1 MIIKII
7 SYIFLFGFGWFL
19 GWVVVG
25 TLFSSE
31 TSRQFRYPSD
41 VEEPQLKNNDNEEIR
56 EKIEEFKRKYEQRD
70 SQ

>member
-25 TLFSSE
+25 TLFSPD
-31 TSRQFRYPSD
+31 TSRQFRYPS
-41 VEEPQLKNNDNEEIR
+41 EQPQLKNNDNEEIR
-56 EKIEEFKRKYEQRD
+56 KQLEEFKKKYERRN
-70 SQ
+70 S